1 MKRREF
7 IIGLAGGVF
16 APTLLPP
23 RFAAQAQQQRT
34 LPVVGLLSLATSFG
48 GRLEAFRQS
57 LSEAGFD
64 EGRNVTIENSWDGQ
78 YDRLPARAAD
88 LARRRVSVIVAT
100 STPGALAAKAATSTV
115 PIVFSVGVDPVE
127 VGLVSSLSRPGGN
140 LTGASILNVELG
152 AKQLELLH
160 EVVPTVTKIA
170 LLVNPTSPALADPLS
185 RQLQAAAK
193 SLALKLQV
201 VQASSLREL
210 EAVFASLPELQ
221 VGALVIASDP
231 FLNSHSELIAAL
243 ALHNAMPTMHQYRE
257 FPAAGGL
264 MGYGGAITDSYRLV
278 GEYTGRILKGEK
290 PADLPVQQLTKV
302 ELIINLKTAKA
313 LGLTVPPTLL
323 ARADEVIE

>member
-1 MKRREF
+1 M
-7 IIGLAGGVF
+7 GLGGGLF
-16 APTLLPP
+16 APTLLPM
-23 RFAAQAQQQRT
+23 FAAQAQQQRP
-34 LPVVGLLSLATSFG
+34 LPVVGLLSLATSFA
-48 GRLEAFRQS
+48 GRLEAFQQS

-64 EGRNVTIENSWDGQ
+64 DGRNVTIENSWDGQ

-115 PIVFSVGVDPVE
+115 PVVFSVGVDPVE
-127 VGLVSSLSRPGGN
+127 AGLVASLSRPGGN
-140 LTGASILNVELG
+140 LTGVSILNVELG

-160 EVVPTVTKIA
+160 EVVPTATKVA

-193 SLALKLQV
+193 RLALKLAV
-201 VQASSLREL
+201 VQAKSLGEL
-210 EAVFASLPELQ
+210 EAVFASLREQQ

-231 FLNSHSELIAAL
+231 FLNSHSDEIAAL
-243 ALHNAMPTMHQYRE
+243 ALRNAMPTMHQYRE

-290 PADLPVQQLTKV
+290 PAALPVQQLTKV
-302 ELIINLKTAKA
+302 ELIVNLRTARA
-313 LGLTVPPTLL
+313 LGLNVPL
-323 ARADEVIE
+323 AIIGRADEVIE

>member
-1 MKRREF
+1 MIGRREF
-7 IIGLAGGVF
+7 IIGLVGGVF
-16 APTLLPP
+16 APTLLLP

-57 LSEAGFD
+57 LSEAGFHD
-64 EGRNVTIENSWDGQ
+64 GRNITIESSWDGQ
-78 YDRLPARAAD
+78 YDRLPA

-160 EVVPTVTKIA
+160 EVVPTATKIA

-193 SLALKLQV
+193 SLALKLQI
-201 VQASSLREL
+201 VQASSLGEL
-210 EAVFASLPELQ
+210 DTVFASLRELQ

-231 FLNSHSELIAAL
+231 FLNSHSEQIAAL
-243 ALHNAMPTMHQYRE
+243 ALRTAMPTMHQYRE

-302 ELIINLKTAKA
+302 ELIVNLKTARA
-313 LGLTVPPTLL
+313 LGLTVPLAII

>member
-1 MKRREF
+1 MKRRDF
-7 IIGLAGGVF
+7 I
-16 APTLLPP
+16 TLLGG
-23 RFAAQAQQQRT
+23 AASAWPLAALAQQQPV
-34 LPVVGLLSLATSFG
+34 LPVIGLLSLATSFA
-48 GRLEAFRQS
+48 GRLEAFRRS

-64 EGRNVTIENSWDGQ
+64 DGRNVTIENSWDGQ
-78 YDRLPARAAD
+78 YDLLPARAAD

-100 STPGALAAKAATSTV
+100 STPAALAAKAATSTV

-160 EVVPTVTKIA
+160 ELVPTATKIA
-170 LLVNPTSPALADPLS
+170 LLANPTNPALADPLS
-185 RQLQAAAK
+185 QQLQAAAR
-193 SLALKLQV
+193 SLALRFQV
-201 VQASSLREL
+201 LNASSPGEL
-210 EAVFASLPELQ
+210 EAVFASLRELD
-221 VGALVIASDP
+221 VGALVITSDP
-231 FLNSHSELIAAL
+231 FLNSNSDRIAAL
-243 ALHNAMPTMHQYRE
+243 ALRHAMPTMHQYRE

-278 GEYTGRILKGEK
+278 GGYTARILKGEK

-302 ELIINLKTAKA
+302 ELVINLKTARA
-313 LGLTVPPTLL
+313 LGIEVPPMLL

>member
-1 MKRREF
+1 MAIRFLYRRREF
-7 IIGLAGGVF
+7 IMGLGGGVL
-16 APTLLPP
+16 APTLLS
-23 RFAAQAQQQRT
+23 RFAAQAQQQHT

-64 EGRNVTIENSWDGQ
+64 DGRNVTIEYSWEGQ

-115 PIVFSVGVDPVE
+115 PIVFNVGVDPVE

-160 EVVPTVTKIA
+160 EVVPTATKIA

-185 RQLQAAAK
+185 RQLQAAAQ

-201 VQASSLREL
+201 VQASSLGEL
-210 EAVFASLPELQ
+210 EVVFASLRELQ
-221 VGALVIASDP
+221 VGALEHFP
-231 FLNSHSELIAAL
+231 LMLI
-243 ALHNAMPTMHQYRE
+243 HNLR
-257 FPAAGGL
+257 
-264 MGYGGAITDSYRLV
+264 V
-278 GEYTGRILKGEK
+278 
-290 PADLPVQQLTKV
+290 
-302 ELIINLKTAKA
+302 
-313 LGLTVPPTLL
+313 
-323 ARADEVIE
+323 ARN

>member
-1 MKRREF
+1 VKRSEF
-7 IIGLAGGVF
+7 IMGLGAGVL
-16 APTLLPP
+16 AATLLP
-23 RFAAQAQQQRT
+23 RVAAQAQQQQHT

-64 EGRNVTIENSWDGQ
+64 DGRNVTIEYNWDGQ

-115 PIVFSVGVDPVE
+115 PIVFNVGVDPVE

-160 EVVPTVTKIA
+160 EVVPTATKIA

-201 VQASSLREL
+201 VRASSLGEL
-210 EAVFASLPELQ
+210 EAVLPPCE
-221 VGALVIASDP
+221 SCK
-231 FLNSHSELIAAL
+231 S
-243 ALHNAMPTMHQYRE
+243 
-257 FPAAGGL
+257 
-264 MGYGGAITDSYRLV
+264 
-278 GEYTGRILKGEK
+278 
-290 PADLPVQQLTKV
+290 
-302 ELIINLKTAKA
+302 
-313 LGLTVPPTLL
+313 
-323 ARADEVIE
+323 ARW

>member
-7 IIGLAGGVF
+7 IIGLGAGVF
-16 APTLLPP
+16 APTLLLP
-23 RFAAQAQQQRT
+23 RFAAHAQQQRT

-64 EGRNVTIENSWDGQ
+64 DGRNVTIESSWDGQ

-100 STPGALAAKAATSTV
+100 STPGALAAKTATSTV

-127 VGLVSSLSRPGGN
+127 AGLVSSLGRPGGN

-152 AKQLELLH
+152 AKQLEILH
-160 EVVPTVTKIA
+160 EIVPTATKMA

-193 SLALKLQV
+193 SLALKIQV
-201 VQASSLREL
+201 VDASSLAEL
-210 EAVFASLPELQ
+210 EAVFASLRVLQ

-231 FLNSHSELIAAL
+231 FLNSQSELIAAL
-243 ALHNAMPTMHQYRE
+243 ALRNAIPTMHQYRE

-302 ELIINLKTAKA
+302 ELVINLKTAKA
-313 LGLTVPPTLL
+313 LDIEVPSTLL

>member
-1 MKRREF
+1 M
-7 IIGLAGGVF
+7 GLGGGLF
-16 APTLLPP
+16 APTLLPM
-23 RFAAQAQQQRT
+23 FAAQAQQQRP
-34 LPVVGLLSLATSFG
+34 LPVVGLLSLATSFA
-48 GRLEAFRQS
+48 GRLEAFQQS

-64 EGRNVTIENSWDGQ
+64 DGRNVTIENSWDGQ

-115 PIVFSVGVDPVE
+115 PVVFSVGVDPVE
-127 VGLVSSLSRPGGN
+127 AGLVASLSRPGGN
-140 LTGASILNVELG
+140 LTGVSILNVELG

-160 EVVPTVTKIA
+160 EVVPTATKVA

-193 SLALKLQV
+193 RLALKLAV
-201 VQASSLREL
+201 VQAKSLGEL
-210 EAVFASLPELQ
+210 EAVFASLRELQ

-231 FLNSHSELIAAL
+231 FLNSHSDEIAAL
-243 ALHNAMPTMHQYRE
+243 ALRNAMPTMHQYRE

-290 PADLPVQQLTKV
+290 PAALPVQQLTKV
-302 ELIINLKTAKA
+302 ELIVNLRTARA
-313 LGLTVPPTLL
+313 LGLNVPLTIIAL
-323 ARADEVIE
+323 ADEVIE

>member
-1 MKRREF
+1 VRRRAF
-7 IIGLAGGVF
+7 IIGLGAGAF
-16 APTLLPP
+16 APTLLLPSFTA
-23 RFAAQAQQQRT
+23 RAQQQRP

-64 EGRNVTIENSWDGQ
+64 DGRNVTIENSWDGR
-78 YDRLPARAAD
+78 YDRLPERAAD

-127 VGLVSSLSRPGGN
+127 AGLVSSLSRPGGN
-140 LTGASILNVELG
+140 LTGVSILNVELG

-160 EVVPTVTKIA
+160 EVVPAATKIA

-185 RQLQAAAK
+185 RQLQAAAR
-193 SLALKLQV
+193 SLALELQV
-201 VQASSLREL
+201 VQASSVAEL
-210 EAVFASLPELQ
+210 EAVFGSLRELQ
-221 VGALVIASDP
+221 VAALVIASDP
-231 FLNSHSELIAAL
+231 FLNGHSELIAAL
-243 ALHNAMPTMHQYRE
+243 ALRHAMPTMHQYRE

-302 ELIINLKTAKA
+302 ELIVNLKTAKA
-313 LGLTVPPTLL
+313 LGLNVPL
-323 ARADEVIE
+323 AIIGRADEVIE

>member
-1 MKRREF
+1 MRRREF
-7 IIGLAGGVF
+7 IMVLGGGVL
-16 APTLLPP
+16 APTLLP
-23 RFAAQAQQQRT
+23 RFTAQAQQQHT

-57 LSEAGFD
+57 LSAAGFD
-64 EGRNVTIENSWDGQ
+64 DGRNVTIEYSWDGQ

-100 STPGALAAKAATSTV
+100 STPSALAAKAATSTV
-115 PIVFSVGVDPVE
+115 PIVFNVGVDPVE

-160 EVVPTVTKIA
+160 EVTPKATKIA

-201 VQASSLREL
+201 VRASSLGEL
-210 EAVFASLPELQ
+210 EAVFASLRELQ

-231 FLNSHSELIAAL
+231 FLNSHSEQIAGL
-243 ALHNAMPTMHQYRE
+243 ALHNSMPTMHQYRE

-278 GEYTGRILKGEK
+278 GEYTGRVLKGEK

-302 ELIINLKTAKA
+302 ELVINLKTAKA
-313 LGLTVPPTLL
+313 LGLEVPPALL

>member
-1 MKRREF
+1 M
-7 IIGLAGGVF
+7 GLGAGVL
-16 APTLLPP
+16 AATLLP
-23 RFAAQAQQQRT
+23 RVAAQAQQQQHT

-64 EGRNVTIENSWDGQ
+64 DGRNVTIEYNWDGQ

-115 PIVFSVGVDPVE
+115 PIVFNVGVDPVE

-160 EVVPTVTKIA
+160 EVVPTATKIA

-201 VQASSLREL
+201 VRASSLGEL
-210 EAVFASLPELQ
+210 KAVFASLRELQ

-231 FLNSHSELIAAL
+231 FLNSHSEQIAAL
-243 ALHNAMPTMHQYRE
+243 ALRNAMPTMHQYRE
-257 FPAAGGL
+257 FPAAGGM
-264 MGYGGAITDSYRLV
+264 MGYGGAIADSYRLV

-302 ELIINLKTAKA
+302 ELVINLKTAKA
-313 LGLTVPPTLL
+313 LGLEVPPALL